1 MDAEYGGVM
10 IVPMII
16 GLVEV
21 GKRLGLGPTYAAP
34 LAVGLGLLI
43 SVGYTA
49 AAGLPGG
56 GAVADATLRG
66 LMLGLSAA
74 GLYSGVKSWQEG
86 STPATPFPAREGGAR
101 KGSDS
106 ALPRREEG

>member
-1 MDAEYGGVM
+1 MDVQYGGVV

-21 GKRLGLGPTYAAP
+21 GKRLGLGAAYAAP

-43 SVGYTA
+43 SVGYGL

-56 GAVADATLRG
+56 SALADVTLQG
-66 LMLGLSAA
+66 LALGLAAA
-74 GLYSGVKSWQEG
+74 GLYSGVKGWQDERT
-86 STPATPFPAREGGAR
+86 SSSEQPLASRHTVGGDRA
-101 KGSDS
+101 D
-106 ALPRREEG
+106 